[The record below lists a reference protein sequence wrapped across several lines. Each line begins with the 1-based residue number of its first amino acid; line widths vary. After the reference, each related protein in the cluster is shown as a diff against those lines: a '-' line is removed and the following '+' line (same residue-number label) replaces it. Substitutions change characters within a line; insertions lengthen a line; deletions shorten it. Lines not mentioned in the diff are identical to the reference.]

1 MADVS
6 RVTDLPAEGS
16 RPGGSLHLG
25 MGWFGDQPGGLNR
38 YVAGLLD
45 HLPTAGMG
53 AEAIVVAEG
62 PAGRPDV
69 RVAASPR
76 QPVLRRLA
84 AVRRAFDEAVAARR
98 PAVVASHFALYAWP
112 ARRQLARLPHVV
124 HFHGPWAD
132 EGRREGRWRL
142 SAMVRR
148 GVERGVYKTGRRFVV
163 LSDAFGRV
171 LVERYGVPADRVTTV
186 PGGIDL
192 DRFAAAA
199 GAGRAEA
206 RRRLE
211 WPADR
216 PVVLCVRRLV
226 RRMGLEALV
235 DAAAELRRSHP
246 DVLVVI
252 GGSGPLRGELEA
264 RVRSIGAAGNV
275 RLAGFVSE
283 DDLPWAYAAADVSV
297 VPTDALEGFGLV
309 AAESLA
315 AGTPALVTPVGGLPE
330 VVAGLGDG
338 LVLDGTSAGAVA
350 AGLGAALARPGSL
363 PSAVECRAHAARFGW
378 GPVCRRLVGVYAGA
392 AS

>member
-1 MADVS
+1 
-6 RVTDLPAEGS
+6 
-16 RPGGSLHLG
+16 
-25 MGWFGDQPGGLNR
+25 MGWFATQPGGLNR
-38 YVAGLLD
+38 YVAGLLE
-45 HLPTAGMG
+45 HLPAAGMG
-53 AEAIVVAEG
+53 AEAIVVAQG
-62 PAGRPDV
+62 PAEGANV
-69 RVAASPR
+69 RVAASPG

-84 AVRRAFDEAVAARR
+84 AVRRAFETATAAHP

-112 ARRQLARLPHVV
+112 ARRRLAGMAHVV

-171 LVERYGVPADRVTTV
+171 LTERYRVPADRVTTV
-186 PGGIDL
+186 PGGIDS

-206 RRRLE
+206 RARLG

-235 DAAAELRRSHP
+235 DAAAEVRRTHP

-264 RVRSIGAAGNV
+264 RVRAGGASRNV

-283 DDLPWAYAAADVSV
+283 RDLPWAYAAADVTV

-338 LVLDGTSAGAVA
+338 LVLGGTSPAAIA
-350 AGLGAALARPGSL
+350 AGLGEALARPGSL
-363 PSAVECRAHAARFGW
+363 PSAGACRAHAARFGW
-378 GPVCRRLVGVYAGA
+378 EPVCRRLVEVYADA
-392 AS
+392 AAGS